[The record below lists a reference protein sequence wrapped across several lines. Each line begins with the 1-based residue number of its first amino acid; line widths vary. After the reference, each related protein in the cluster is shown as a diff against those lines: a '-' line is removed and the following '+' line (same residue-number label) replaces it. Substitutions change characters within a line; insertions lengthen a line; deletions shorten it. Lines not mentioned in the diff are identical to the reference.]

1 MDEALEEHH
10 VLYGVIGELK
20 KMKPGDERYDANVTV
35 LGELCQYD
43 MKEEEEEEE
52 EMLPKVEKRDID
64 WDRLYEQVMKRK
76 GQLMERAG
84 LSFNN
89 GSHTNSK
96 ARKKK

>member
-35 LGELCQYD
+35 LGELCQYH
-43 MKEEEEEEE
+43 MKEEEE

-76 GQLMERAG
+76 SQLMERAG